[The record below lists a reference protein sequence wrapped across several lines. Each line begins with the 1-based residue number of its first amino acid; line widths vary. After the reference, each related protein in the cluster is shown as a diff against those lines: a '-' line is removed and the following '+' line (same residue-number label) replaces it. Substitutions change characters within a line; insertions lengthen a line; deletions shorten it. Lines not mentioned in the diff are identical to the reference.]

1 MNNQQLFRFSTIA
14 EYHRAA
20 GLPKPAHP
28 LISVVNMDDI
38 TMPIAE
44 IPFSLIFDFYSISLK
59 KAPHTKF
66 RYGQQTGDFD
76 EGVLFFMSPGQ
87 LFGIESAFDAATAK
101 KPEGWM
107 ILIHPDFLWNTALAK
122 TIKQYEFFS
131 YSVNEALYLSD
142 KEENMLTAIAHQIEQ
157 EYNANIDR
165 FSQSVIIAQLELMLT
180 YSERF
185 YQRQFITRTIAS
197 HELLTRLEDY
207 LTNYFNSGALAIQGL
222 PSVSL
227 IAEKLNISPG
237 YLSGLLKSLTG
248 QSTQQHLH
256 NKLIELA
263 KEKLST
269 TRLTISEIAYELG
282 FEHLQSFSKLFKT
295 KTNLSPM
302 EFRIPPFFQ
311 LIMPGSFSPQTV
323 YRIGK
328 CSLDGLKTDRNQ
340 RHYQCN
346 Q

>member
-1 MNNQQLFRFSTIA
+1 MNSHKLFRLSTIT

-20 GLPKPAHP
+20 GLPKPTHP
-28 LISVVNMDDI
+28 LISVVHMDDI
-38 TMPIAE
+38 TLPIAE

-59 KAPHTKF
+59 KMQHAKF
-66 RYGQQTGDFD
+66 KYGQQAGDFD

-87 LFGIESAFDAATAK
+87 LFGIDSVVDMAEVK
-101 KPEGWM
+101 RPEGWM
-107 ILIHPDFLWNTALAK
+107 ILIHPDFLWNTPLAK

-142 KEENMLTAIAHQIEQ
+142 REETMLTAIANNIEQ

-165 FSQSVIIAQLELMLT
+165 FSQNVIIAQLELLLT

-185 YQRQFITRTIAS
+185 YQRQFITRKIAS

-207 LTNYFNSGALAIQGL
+207 LSNYFNSGALAKQGL
-222 PSVSL
+222 PSVVH
-227 IAEKLNISPG
+227 IAEALNISPG
-237 YLSGLLKSLTG
+237 YLSSLLKSLTG

-256 NKLIELA
+256 SKLIDLA

-269 TRLTISEIAYELG
+269 TNLSVSEIAYELG

-295 KTNLSPM
+295 KTSLSPL
-302 EFRIPPFFQ
+302 EFRH
-311 LIMPGSFSPQTV
+311 SF
-323 YRIGK
+323 
-328 CSLDGLKTDRNQ
+328 N
-340 RHYQCN
+340 
-346 Q
+346 

>member
-1 MNNQQLFRFSTIA
+1 MSNPQLFRFKTIT

-28 LISVVNMDDI
+28 LISVVHMSDI
-38 TMPIAE
+38 NRP
-44 IPFSLIFDFYSISLK
+44 LIEGPYNIIYDFYSIAMK
-59 KAPHTKF
+59 RMPHAKF
-66 RYGQQTGDFD
+66 KYGQQASDFD

-87 LFGIESAFDAATAK
+87 VFGVDWLKGATRH

-107 ILIHPDFLWNTALAK
+107 ILIHPDILWNTPLAK

-131 YSVNEALYLSD
+131 YSVYEALFLSD
-142 KEENMLTAIAHQIEQ
+142 KEETMLTSIANNIEQ
-157 EYNANIDR
+157 EYHANIDR
-165 FSQSVIIAQLELMLT
+165 FSASVIIAQLELLLT

-185 YQRQFITRTIAS
+185 YQRQFITRKVAS
-197 HELLTRLEDY
+197 HEILTKLED
-207 LTNYFNSGALAIQGL
+207 LLSHYFNSGLLAQKGL
-222 PSVSL
+222 PSVAY
-227 IAEKLNISPG
+227 IAESLNISPG

-248 QSTQQHLH
+248 QNTQQHLH

-269 TRLTISEIAYELG
+269 TNLTVSEIAYELG

-302 EFRIPPFFQ
+302 EFRH
-311 LIMPGSFSPQTV
+311 SF
-323 YRIGK
+323 
-328 CSLDGLKTDRNQ
+328 N
-340 RHYQCN
+340 
-346 Q
+346 